1 MEVAGLVF
9 GVLPLAAQLFQST
22 LVLYSQYSD
31 AQDVGK
37 MSNKYRTFL
46 QIERHRYENV
56 GVYIGLQQT
65 GSQGTPTVRLS
76 PATLN
81 LILDILAHIAQALL
95 ETQKLETK
103 YGFHRNSFP
112 STGGL
117 SRMGTSASSSTPP
130 TSPPDPL
137 PAAVSSRLERHIMI
151 TQEVKKSVSLISS
164 LRFAIWDKPKF
175 EQFIMDLRDLNDGL
189 ENVTGYQA
197 QLQSQ
202 LMVQMLDV
210 KAAQA
215 LSELSIETA
224 AVYPT
229 LSEMAKRKAAYLDMR
244 DRQLQLQKTAGGPL
258 QPGQGVEFKLNY
270 GELIMRKES
279 HSTGRTFGTYK
290 GTPIM
295 VEWKLLE
302 EKFYDENISRVQ
314 DMAWFLAKSSVT
326 QDDTLSPSHLLGCMG

>member
-1 MEVAGLVF
+1 MEVTGLVL

-22 LVLYSQYSD
+22 LILYSQYSD

-37 MSNKYRTFL
+37 TSNKYRTFL

-65 GSQGTPTVRLS
+65 GSHGTPAVRLS

-81 LILDILAHIAQALL
+81 LILDILAQIAQALL

-103 YGFHRNSFP
+103 YSLHRNP
-112 STGGL
+112 STSPGGL
-117 SRMGTSASSSTPP
+117 SRTGASASSSALP
-130 TSPPDPL
+130 SPPDL
-137 PAAVSSRLERHIMI
+137 LHAVVSTRLERHNLVA
-151 TQEVKKSVSLISS
+151 QEVKKSVSLISS
-164 LRFAIWDKPKF
+164 LRFAVWGKPKF
-175 EQFIMDLRDLNDGL
+175 EQFIMDLRNLNDGL

-215 LSELSIETA
+215 LSTLSIETA

-244 DRQLQLQKTAGGPL
+244 DQQLQKTAGGPP
-258 QPGQGVEFKLNY
+258 QPAQGAEFKLNY
-270 GELIMRKES
+270 GELAMRKES
-279 HSTGRTFGTYK
+279 HPTGRTFGTYK

-302 EKFYDENISRVQ
+302 DKFYDENISRVQ
-314 DMAWFLAKSSVT
+314 DMARFLAKSSVT